1 LRLSRQKMRTV
12 DRQDGPN
19 AKTSFPGGLS
29 TGLKSLTER
38 GPSFA
43 VYFYP
48 KREAVRA
55 DVQLVFLCKQHRT
68 DNHDYSDGNRY

>member
-1 LRLSRQKMRTV
+1 MGTV
-12 DRQDGPN
+12 DSQDDQNG
-19 AKTSFPGGLS
+19 KTSFPGGLS

-38 GPSFA
+38 RPTFA
-43 VYFYP
+43 VFFCP

-68 DNHDYSDGNRY
+68 DNHDYSDGNCY